1 LFYISA
7 WFHAVSVELKESQV
21 NDLVG
26 FKCGKCRRK
35 VQPKCPYVEQS
46 SKKMKSNKVQAIRP
60 PASTTQKN
68 NLTEQ
73 PPVQPFHSSDDDLML
88 FHDPLLSSYGK
99 VEPVEQFQNQT
110 SNTTQ
115 LDTSLLLFKSNQK
128 LSVRRAQT
136 KNDSD
141 LLTNSETLAAG
152 AATQAT
158 DSEDLND
165 VSVSSELSSPAL
177 EWDFSQGD
185 GCFGDAVPDD
195 NSNFAWREP
204 NHESIDEDEGGEEE
218 PNHESIDEDEGGEE
232 DDDGFEPQTYF
243 SFTELL
249 APEDNSLLDE
259 NQQIGVTFDEL
270 LANSVQEEQPGSG
283 FWPETEY
290 QTEPQYQPPF
300 EGEMGACDK
309 CKGYDPAPDMT
320 CEICSLRIHN
330 YCSPWMESEEPFET
344 GHWKCGNCREWR

>member
-1 LFYISA
+1 M
-7 WFHAVSVELKESQV
+7 
-21 NDLVG
+21 
-26 FKCGKCRRK
+26 
-35 VQPKCPYVEQS
+35 EQS
-46 SKKMKSNKVQAIRP
+46 SKKAKSNKVQAIRP
-60 PASTTQKN
+60 VSSTRKN
-68 NLTEQ
+68 NPTEQ
-73 PPVQPFHSSDDDLML
+73 PVQPFHSSDDDLML

-99 VEPVEQFQNQT
+99 VEPVEQIQNQT
-110 SNTTQ
+110 SDAVQ
-115 LDTSLLLFKSNQK
+115 LDTSQLLLKSNQK

-141 LLTNSETLAAG
+141 LLTNNETLAVG

-185 GCFGDAVPDD
+185 GCFGDAVPDA
-195 NSNFAWREP
+195 NSNFAWTQP
-204 NHESIDEDEGGEEE
+204 NHEIVDEGQG
-218 PNHESIDEDEGGEE
+218 DEGE

-259 NQQIGVTFDEL
+259 NQQIGVSFDEL
-270 LANSVQEEQPGSG
+270 LASSVQEQEPGSR
-283 FWPETEY
+283 FWPETEH
-290 QTEPQYQPPF
+290 QTEPQPQPLF
-300 EGEMGACDK
+300 GGEMAVCDK

-320 CEICSLRIHN
+320 CEICSLRIHS
-330 YCSPWMESEEPFET
+330 YCSPWMESEESFET
-344 GHWKCGNCREWR
+344 SHWKCGNCREWR

>member
-1 LFYISA
+1 
-7 WFHAVSVELKESQV
+7 
-21 NDLVG
+21 
-26 FKCGKCRRK
+26 
-35 VQPKCPYVEQS
+35 VEQN
-46 SKKMKSNKVQAIRP
+46 SKKVKSNKVQAFRS
-60 PASTTQKN
+60 PATTTLKN
-68 NLTEQ
+68 NLTKQ

-88 FHDPLLSSYGK
+88 FHDPLLFSYGK

-110 SNTTQ
+110 SDATQ
-115 LDTSLLLFKSNQK
+115 LDTSQLLLKSNQK

-141 LLTNSETLAAG
+141 LLTNGESLASG

-185 GCFGDAVPDD
+185 GCFGDVVPDD
-195 NSNFAWREP
+195 NSNFAWTEHI
-204 NHESIDEDEGGEEE
+204 HESIDEG
-218 PNHESIDEDEGGEE
+218 E

-249 APEDNSLLDE
+249 APEDNGLLDE

-270 LANSVQEEQPGSG
+270 LANSEQEEQPGSG
-283 FWPETEY
+283 FWPETEH

-300 EGEMGACDK
+300 EGEMVACDK
-309 CKGYDPAPDMT
+309 CKGYDPAPNMT
-320 CEICSLRIHN
+320 CEICSLHIHS
-330 YCSPWMESEEPFET
+330 YCSPWMETEESFEI
-344 GHWKCGNCREWR
+344 GHWKCGNCREWQ